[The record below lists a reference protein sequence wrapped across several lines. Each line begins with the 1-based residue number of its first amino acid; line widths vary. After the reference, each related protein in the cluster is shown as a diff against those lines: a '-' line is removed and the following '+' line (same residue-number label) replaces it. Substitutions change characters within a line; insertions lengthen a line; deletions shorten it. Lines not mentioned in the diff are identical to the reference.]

1 METSVEFEMSS
12 LFEKEIHYHIK
23 VEEEKRMLER
33 QADFNTVACF
43 TIMDPKNFGFID
55 FDSLL
60 TFMSK
65 YNSEI
70 DAKKINAI
78 LRRFNDNTEFK
89 ITYR

>member
-1 METSVEFEMSS
+1 
-12 LFEKEIHYHIK
+12 
-23 VEEEKRMLER
+23 
-33 QADFNTVACF
+33 
-43 TIMDPKNFGFID
+43 MDPKNFGFID